1 MYRDIYF
8 NRQLYKIVFMTFQ
21 GESNVVE
28 CAYIKSDLT
37 EATYFANPV
46 AFGKNGVSKNLG
58 FGALN
63 DYEKQLLKEAIPELK
78 KNIKTGEDFAR
89 K

>member
-1 MYRDIYF
+1 
-8 NRQLYKIVFMTFQ
+8 MTFQ